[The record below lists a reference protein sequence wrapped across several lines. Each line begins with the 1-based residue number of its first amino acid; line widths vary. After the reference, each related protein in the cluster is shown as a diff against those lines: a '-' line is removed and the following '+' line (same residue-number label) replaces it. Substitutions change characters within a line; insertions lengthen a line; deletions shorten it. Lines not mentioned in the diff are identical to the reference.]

1 MAPSATRKRTIL
13 ALVVAGLLVGAA
25 VSLPALA
32 APVKKLYTASISPI
46 SAGTV
51 QAYNFTITDAPSS
64 TQSLG
69 SVNISVPSGFTVI
82 AVGLEI
88 WA

>member
-46 SAGTV
+46 SAGELP
-51 QAYNFTITDAPSS
+51 APNSF
-64 TQSLG
+64 LNG
-69 SVNISVPSGFTVI
+69 PSGTCHWS
-82 AVGLEI
+82 LPSRS
-88 WA
+88 